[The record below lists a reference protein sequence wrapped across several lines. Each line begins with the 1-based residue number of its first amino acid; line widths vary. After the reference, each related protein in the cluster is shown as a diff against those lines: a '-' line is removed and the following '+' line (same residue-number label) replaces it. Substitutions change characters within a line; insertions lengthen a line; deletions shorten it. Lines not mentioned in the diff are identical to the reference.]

1 MDPNELEENIN
12 ERNEMMAM
20 ENENKNE
27 QRDIEKARKDSAIL
41 GLMKSAVCPDEE
53 SRKTWTRIKLKCL

>member
-1 MDPNELEENIN
+1 MEEIIN
-12 ERNEMMAM
+12 EHNGMMAM

-27 QRDIEKARKDSAIL
+27 QRDIEKAQKDSAIL
-41 GLMKSAVCPDEE
+41 GTMKVAVCPDEE